1 MHDNVSIT
9 VKGSFL
15 FLITVFLWYYLDT
28 KLGLLEQ
35 YDREM
40 SLFKIIFKF
49 VKNVLKK
56 RKLNVRRQTK
66 VDEKV
71 RKKENVLKWILQL

>member
-1 MHDNVSIT
+1 
-9 VKGSFL
+9 
-15 FLITVFLWYYLDT
+15 
-28 KLGLLEQ
+28 
-35 YDREM
+35 M

-71 RKKENVLKWILQL
+71 RKKENVLK